1 MMKQELGGVVGDEL
15 RVYGVTGLR
24 VVGASVFSLTTG
36 SAPQATVY
44 AMAEKVCGNF
54 LAAYDKERY

>member
-1 MMKQELGGVVGDEL
+1 MMKRDLGDVVNGEL

-24 VVGASVFSLTTG
+24 VAGASVFSLTPG

-44 AMAEKVCGNF
+44 AMAEKVCRNF
-54 LAAYDKERY
+54 LAAYGKE